1 MFDDELMAEIDELVD
16 DWIDKITSSA
26 NDDVTGV
33 KQRVEVAMR
42 KVWRKAKREVNYDYD
57 SGVKDRLVQLFDK
70 FSRELDEYD
79 EWEFVG
85 YELYENKKTIR
96 ATLSDY
102 VDNQERVDAIIE
114 EMGGLGA
121 FKSIHSAAAS
131 GLSLMVDN
139 TVAGIFYDA
148 AQSAPDLV
156 DSVNYID

>member
-16 DWIDKITSSA
+16 DWIDKVTSSA

-57 SGVKDRLVQLFDK
+57 SGTKERLVQLFDK
-70 FSRELDEYD
+70 FSRELDESD
-79 EWEFVG
+79 EWELVR

-102 VDNQERVDAIIE
+102 ADNQERVDALIE
-114 EMGGLGA
+114 DYGGLGA
-121 FKSIHSAAAS
+121 FASIHSAAAS